1 MHVLID
7 ATGITRK
14 KAGVGVYARNLLD
27 HLTRDTRGLHFLIL
41 AQDDD
46 PEMDFS
52 RRPHVTMLWV
62 PARVFRLLPL
72 RFLLEQL
79 YLPFLLWH
87 RKVHVVHSLHYA
99 FPLFTP
105 GTLRVVTFHDMTFFN
120 MPEVHQRFKVFYFR
134 IFMRAAMRRAEH
146 IIFISHSAMHDART
160 RLGPPRGHA
169 SVIPHGKSASLRPD
183 LPPERVLAV
192 RSRYGIG
199 ERFLL
204 YIGTVEPRKNLP
216 RVVEAFASLA
226 ARHPDLQ
233 LVIAGKMG
241 WMTDGLLQS
250 IEQLQLQSRV
260 LFTGFI
266 DENDKAPLLAAC
278 TVFVYA
284 SLYEGFGLPALEALA
299 CGAPTIT
306 SNLSSLPEVVGEA
319 ALLVD
324 PLDTQALAEA
334 METLLSTPL
343 LRQRLQKEGP
353 ERAAQFTW
361 ERTAAL
367 TADLYRALPQEASKA
382 ES

>member
-27 HLTRDTRGLHFLIL
+27 HLTRETGDLHFLIL
-41 AQDDD
+41 AQNDD

-52 RRPHVTMLWV
+52 RRPNVTMLWV
-62 PARVFRLLPL
+62 PARVFRLLPF
-72 RFLLEQL
+72 RFLLEQI
-79 YLPFLLWH
+79 YLWH
-87 RKVHVVHSLHYA
+87 RGVRVVHSLHYA

-134 IFMRAAMRRAEH
+134 TFMKAAMRRADH
-146 IIFISHSAMHDART
+146 IIFISHSAMQDARA
-160 RLGPPRGHA
+160 RLGAPRGRA
-169 SVIPHGKSASLRPD
+169 SVIPHGKSDSLRPD
-183 LPPERVLAV
+183 LPPERLFAV
-192 RSRYGIG
+192 RSRYGIA

-226 ARHPDLQ
+226 ARHTDLQ

-241 WMTDGLLQS
+241 WMTEDLTRS
-250 IEQLQLQSRV
+250 IEQLQLESRV

-266 DENDKAPLLAAC
+266 DEKDKAPLLAAC

-299 CGAPTIT
+299 CGAPTVT
-306 SNLSSLPEVVGEA
+306 SNLSSLPEVVGDA

-324 PLDTQALAEA
+324 PLDTCALAEA
-334 METLLSTPL
+334 MERLLSTPL

-367 TADLYRALPQEASKA
+367 TAALYRALPQEAWRAKS
-382 ES
+382 